1 MMARRLLLFLVHT
14 NLWISLGVVSMY
26 LTASRLQSIYLDLG
40 YGLLIFSA
48 TLFAYTFH
56 RILSGDAPKRYL
68 FLSLIIAACTGGYAI
83 YLGAWTHIPKLIIP
97 LLVTVSYLLARVNK
111 LFSVRSIDW
120 LKPLSIA
127 FAWAWVSVAPLF
139 DYSIGH
145 FLTFGYILGV
155 VWSLCIVFDLKD
167 MDKDH
172 ARGFSTLPHK
182 FTESRLKSMALSIEF
197 VALVSIISLHV
208 LHQADLTI
216 LLYICILLI
225 VQGLCILR
233 TTRRCD
239 TLWYY
244 GLLDGL
250 LLLPGII
257 FFL

>member
-1 MMARRLLLFLVHT
+1 MARRLLLFLVHT
-14 NLWISLGVVSMY
+14 NLWISLGVVAMY
-26 LTASRLQSIYLDLG
+26 MAASRLQSIFPEIG

-48 TLFAYTFH
+48 TLFAYSFH

-68 FLSLIIAACTGGYAI
+68 FLSLIIAACTAGYAL
-83 YLGAWTHIPKLIIP
+83 YLGAWTHIPQLIIP
-97 LLVTVSYLLARVNK
+97 VLVTVSYLLARVNK

-127 FAWAWVSVAPLF
+127 FAWAWVSVAPSF

-167 MDKDH
+167 IDKDQ

-182 FTESRLKSMALSIEF
+182 FTESMLKSMALSIEF
-197 VALVSIISLHV
+197 VALVSIISLYA
-208 LHQADLTI
+208 LHQVELTI
-216 LLYICILLI
+216 LLYICVLLT
-225 VQGLCILR
+225 VQGVCIFR
-233 TTRRCD
+233 TTQRSD

-244 GLLDGL
+244 GLLDGIL
-250 LLLPGII
+250 ILPGLIY
-257 FFL
+257 FF

>member
-1 MMARRLLLFLVHT
+1 MARRLLLFLVHT

-26 LTASRLQSIYLDLG
+26 LAASRLQSIFPDLG
-40 YGLLIFSA
+40 YGFLIFSA

-56 RILSGDAPKRYL
+56 RMMSGDAPKKYL
-68 FLSLIIAACTGGYAI
+68 FLSLIIAVCIGGYALI
-83 YLGAWTHIPKLIIP
+83 LGAWTHIPKLTIP
-97 LLVTVSYLLARVNK
+97 VLITASYLLARVNK

-127 FAWAWVSVAPLF
+127 FAWAWVSVAPSF
-139 DYSIGH
+139 DYSIRH

-167 MDKDH
+167 MDKDQ

-182 FTESRLKSMALSIEF
+182 FTESMLKSMALAIELL
-197 VALVSIISLHV
+197 ALVSVISLYV
-208 LHQADLTI
+208 LYQVDLTK
-216 LLYICILLI
+216 LLFICCLLI
-225 VQGLCILR
+225 IQGICILR
-233 TTRRCD
+233 TKRRSD